1 MRARFAALV
10 AAIAVIPAVA
20 PAHPVGATFADLVGS
35 NGTNWDNSISCC
47 R

>member
-20 PAHPVGATFADLVGS
+20 PAHPVGATLTNSVGPD
-35 NGTNWDNSISCC
+35 GTNWDNSIS
-47 R
+47 RGR